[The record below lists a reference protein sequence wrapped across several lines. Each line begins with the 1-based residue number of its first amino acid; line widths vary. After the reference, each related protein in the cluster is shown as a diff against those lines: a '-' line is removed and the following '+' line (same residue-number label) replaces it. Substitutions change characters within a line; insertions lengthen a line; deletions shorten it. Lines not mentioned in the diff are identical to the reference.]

1 MINEEEEDEG
11 TSIEEEIEESN
22 GDITKEKFII

>member
-1 MINEEEEDEG
+1 MINEEDEFDG
-11 TSIEEEIEESN
+11 TSIEEEIEESS